1 MQIIRVD
8 QLEPG
13 HILGRSLFSADG
25 NLLLAAWTTL
35 DEHYIQRI
43 KLLGL
48 PSVYI
53 HVPGTEEAI
62 PHEIISDQ
70 LRSLTHRTVYDAHE
84 SIQNAIRYWKMPP
97 NKMMMALDK
106 GTEFDALIDTEQLVG
121 NVHSILDEIFEQNIE
136 AVDILFIRGSNSFL
150 VEHCLD
156 VAVYTILLGK
166 EYGFPRKVLLELGMA
181 ALMHD
186 VGKLAFSELIEKTT
200 DVMTPEE
207 QELLKEHPALSVK
220 LLERSSDRYFQA
232 RTAIL
237 YHHEHQD
244 GSGYPL
250 GLRGFNS
257 PPDLSEIKLRERI
270 YPLAEMLAVT
280 DSYDYYLFNPHAEPT
295 PPSEALSLIM
305 DDSGNRLNKH
315 MVRTWA
321 RILNLYP
328 PGSTVV
334 IEQVGVDSLRTY
346 IGFKGV
352 VVNSQPGRLPQP
364 VIVLIEDNH
373 GERIDPLKIDFS
385 KDPNLQIKL
394 VL

>member
-1 MQIIRVD
+1 MQIIKVN
-8 QLEPG
+8 QLVPG
-13 HILGRSLFSADG
+13 QILGRSLFSMDG
-25 NLLLAAWTTL
+25 NLLLAAWTEL
-35 DEHYIQRI
+35 DEHYIERI
-43 KLLGL
+43 KQLGL
-48 PSVYI
+48 TSVYI
-53 HVPGTEEAI
+53 HVPGTEDAVL
-62 PHEIISDQ
+62 HEIISDR
-70 LRSLTHRTVYDAHE
+70 LRSLTHRTVYETHE

-106 GTEFDALIDTEQLVG
+106 GTEFDALVDTEKLVG
-121 NVHSILDEIFEQNIE
+121 NVQSILDEIFDQDVETI
-136 AVDILFIRGSNSFL
+136 DILFIRSTNSFL
-150 VEHCLD
+150 VEHSLD

-166 EYGFPRKVLLELGMA
+166 EYGFSRKLLLELGMA

-186 VGKLAFSELIEKTT
+186 VGKLAFPQLIEKSM
-200 DVMTPEE
+200 DIMSPDEI
-207 QELLKEHPALSVK
+207 ELLKEHPVLSVK
-220 LLERSSDRYFQA
+220 LLERSSDRFFHA

-250 GLRGFNS
+250 GLRGFSS

-270 YPLAEMLAVT
+270 YPLAEILAVT
-280 DSYDYYLFNPHAEPT
+280 NTYDNYLFSPHAEPT
-295 PPSEALSLIM
+295 PPSEALSLLM
-305 DDSGNRLNKH
+305 DDSSTLLNKH

-334 IEQVGVDSLRTY
+334 IEQVSSDLYRAY